1 MAVAG
6 SGQALRFDGMQAK
19 TAGRNLKSRT
29 NSGWLGVA
37 SLTFCLG
44 CTRTDGTSPKPHG
57 DATSPDAARGEKK
70 ADWRENRELERVFE
84 GVAFKKDAAENLS
97 DAAVLRLGDTVFLV
111 VVSDEGHD
119 FAVTTLGKD
128 AESKVYDLADLPRRG
143 LSIELPSPK
152 SKVEVDIE
160 AVTTAGD
167 RVFLIGSAS
176 LKRKKPKAGD
186 HSAKRLEEIVPAS
199 GAGADYSN
207 YVYELVAR
215 EGSDR
220 FPDFELVGAHDARE
234 LLLGLPLVAT
244 FKDVPSKD
252 NGLDVEGAVVHG
264 DYFYFGLRGPVLRG
278 RALVVRTRRDF
289 TGAEPYT
296 LDLGGLGVR
305 ALTYAGSGSKAGL
318 YILAG
323 PTLERTDEFQLYRF
337 VAGDKSPSDVRTS
350 DLVSVAGVPSSEKKR
365 PEGLFELGS
374 ELCVLSDGVVGGAPR
389 CRAY

>member
-1 MAVAG
+1 
-6 SGQALRFDGMQAK
+6 MQAK
-19 TAGRNLKSRT
+19 TAVRNVKSGAR
-29 NSGWLGVA
+29 SGWSAVA
-37 SLTFCLG
+37 LLTLTLSG
-44 CTRTDGTSPKPHG
+44 CTRTDGTTPKPHG
-57 DATSPDAARGEKK
+57 EAAAPAAEGSKK
-70 ADWRENRELERVFE
+70 SDWRENRELERALE
-84 GVAFKKDAAENLS
+84 HAAFKKDAAENLS
-97 DAAVLRLGDTVFLV
+97 DAAVLRLGDQAFLV

-119 FAVTTLGKD
+119 FAVTTLGKEG
-128 AESKVYDLADLPRRG
+128 ESKIYDLADLPRQG
-143 LSIELPSPK
+143 LTIELPSPG

-176 LKRKKPKAGD
+176 LKRKKPKQGD
-186 HSAKRLEEIVPAS
+186 HSGKRLEEIVPAS

-215 EGSDR
+215 AGSGD
-220 FPDFELVGAHDARE
+220 FPDFELVGARDARE

-289 TGAEPYT
+289 SGAEPYT

-305 ALTYAGSGSKAGL
+305 ALTYAGGGDKAGL

-323 PTLERTDEFQLYRF
+323 PTLERTDEFVLYRF
-337 VAGDKSPSDVRTS
+337 AIGEKSPSDVRTS
-350 DLVSVAGVPSSEKKR
+350 DLVSVASVPSTDKKR